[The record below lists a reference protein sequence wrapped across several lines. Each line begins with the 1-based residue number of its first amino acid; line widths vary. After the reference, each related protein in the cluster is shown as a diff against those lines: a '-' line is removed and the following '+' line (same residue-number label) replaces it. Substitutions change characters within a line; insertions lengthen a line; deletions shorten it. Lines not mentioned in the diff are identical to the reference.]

1 MYNIKVFGKYLRIYN
16 RQGQY
21 LFGLSL
27 GNSKL
32 TGKNKFAI
40 LNFTPAFL
48 CKSDSNGQCEVCDEC
63 YAKGAEWLRQ
73 MVLRFRYANFH
84 FFQHYGREEIM
95 SAFAQVCEWLEDH
108 GIELLRLQESG
119 DFLTQWWL
127 DLAYSMAWVANMY
140 GIKTFTYTARSDL
153 TFYPQEWG
161 QLIIRGSGWD
171 GPNGKTIALD
181 KGQELPVGFRE
192 CRLDCARCGL
202 CYNRKIINIAFRK
215 HGNYREQPVSHN
227 HWKKY
232 HEQWRE
238 VV

>member
-1 MYNIKVFGKYLRIYN
+1 MKIKIKLKDKYIHVFSMS
-16 RQGQY
+16 GQY

-84 FFQHYGREEIM
+84 FFQHYTEADII
-95 SAFAQVCEWLEDH
+95 SAMIQVFERLEDH
-108 GIELLRLQESG
+108 GIKLLRLQESG

-127 DLAYSMAWVANMY
+127 DLAYHIARSAHRY
-140 GIKTFTYTARSDL
+140 GIKTFTYTARMDL
-153 TFYPQEWG
+153 KYLDG
-161 QLIIRGSGWD
+161 SILIIRGSNWD

-181 KGQELPVGFRE
+181 KGAALPVGFRE
-192 CRLDCARCGL
+192 CRLDCGKCGL
-202 CYNRKIINIAFRK
+202 CYKRKTINIAFRK

-232 HEQWRE
+232 HEQWKE
-238 VV
+238 VA